1 LPDKSRD
8 QDNVPTD
15 NLLDKITV
23 EKFEFEGN
31 TAFSQQ
37 ELAEI
42 IQPFTHRQLSF
53 SELLQARSEI
63 TQFYVSKG
71 YITSGAYI
79 PPQTLDNG
87 VVVIKIIEGG
97 LESIN
102 VQVEGKLNP
111 DYVRDRLW
119 LAAGKPLNVPR
130 LLEALQI
137 LQLNPIIAK
146 ISSELANSTEPGQS
160 ILNVSVET
168 ARSFYSS
175 IILDNGRNP
184 QVGSFRRGVALEDI
198 NLSGNGDS
206 LRGTYLNTDGSN
218 DIDVSYAIPLTP
230 ENGTLTLG
238 FRNITGEVIEYPFSL
253 LDLKSY
259 YQKYLVSFRQPLWQ
273 TPYSEFALGLGFDH
287 QTSSNTLLGYAFPS
301 RGSDLDGKIR
311 LSSLRFSQ
319 DWLQRSDTDVL
330 AAHSEFALG
339 INAFNTTTPFDA
351 QYNSSAPDSNYFLW
365 RGQAQWV
372 HLLAPDTLLVAKTN
386 IQLAD
391 SAVPSLEQFALG
403 GLGSVEGYR
412 QNTLLTDNGAF
423 ASLEARF
430 PLYRIP
436 EERAVLQ
443 IIPFVNWGTGWN
455 NRSPDPEI
463 NTLAS
468 IGLGLQWQYDKNVTA
483 RIDWAKRLG
492 KVPYI
497 QGNSW
502 QDDGIIFSVTITP

>member
-1 LPDKSRD
+1 MICRNIFPFVRSLAIILWLGNSGFVSAQNITQQIRGGPPPPMLPSPLPAPTPLPNPEDLLLPSLPDKSGN
-8 QDNVPTD
+8 QDNLPTD

-42 IQPFTHRQLSF
+42 TQSFTHRQLSF

-87 VVVIKIIEGG
+87 VVIIKIIEGG

-102 VQVEGKLNP
+102 VQVEGRLNP
-111 DYVRDRLW
+111 DYVRNRLW

-168 ARSFYSS
+168 ARSFYPS

-218 DIDVSYAIPLTP
+218 DILA
-230 ENGTLTLG
+230 TL
-238 FRNITGEVIEYPFSL
+238 F
-253 LDLKSY
+253 
-259 YQKYLVSFRQPLWQ
+259 
-273 TPYSEFALGLGFDH
+273 H
-287 QTSSNTLLGYAFPS
+287 
-301 RGSDLDGKIR
+301 
-311 LSSLRFSQ
+311 
-319 DWLQRSDTDVL
+319 
-330 AAHSEFALG
+330 
-339 INAFNTTTPFDA
+339 
-351 QYNSSAPDSNYFLW
+351 
-365 RGQAQWV
+365 
-372 HLLAPDTLLVAKTN
+372 
-386 IQLAD
+386 
-391 SAVPSLEQFALG
+391 
-403 GLGSVEGYR
+403 
-412 QNTLLTDNGAF
+412 
-423 ASLEARF
+423 
-430 PLYRIP
+430 
-436 EERAVLQ
+436 
-443 IIPFVNWGTGWN
+443 
-455 NRSPDPEI
+455 
-463 NTLAS
+463 
-468 IGLGLQWQYDKNVTA
+468 
-483 RIDWAKRLG
+483 
-492 KVPYI
+492 
-497 QGNSW
+497 
-502 QDDGIIFSVTITP
+502 